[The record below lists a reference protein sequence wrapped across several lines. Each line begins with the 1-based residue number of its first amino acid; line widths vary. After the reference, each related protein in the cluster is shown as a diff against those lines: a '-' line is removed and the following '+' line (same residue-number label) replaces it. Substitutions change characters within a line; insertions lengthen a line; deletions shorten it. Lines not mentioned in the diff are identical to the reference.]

1 MYCVTRC
8 LAAFAAAT
16 AFQNSSAGAGQLANA
31 LTNPQAVRLES
42 ATALATVPV
51 TADIGGALDVKLAA
65 LVTSTK
71 DERQHAWL
79 AQLKSFYSSRNGRP
93 VWVTDKG
100 YSLQALNV
108 VKVVAE
114 ARDYGLD
121 PSLIP
126 LPALPP
132 LSPGL
137 DQMAEA
143 EIALSRAVVAYAFQ
157 ARGGRIEPSELSLWL
172 DRTPN
177 PVYASGV
184 MIEMATA
191 KDPAVALRGMNP
203 QSPAFDLLRQA
214 YIAKLDE
221 MATPRARDPG
231 EILEHGPKITGG
243 QSHPDVA
250 MLRKRLRIAARPGSE
265 NLFDDRIA
273 DAVSDYVSARGV
285 KVKWGV
291 LDDKVRDVFNR
302 PPPPPSK
309 QEVMRILA
317 NMERWRWLP
326 DGLGRMYIWNS
337 LTEQIT
343 RVFKDGKQIHQER
356 IIIGQPGT
364 QTPVFSETMKA
375 VVFQPEWGVPPSI
388 KINELL
394 PRLQDGDY
402 GILNRR
408 DMRILKG
415 EEEVDPQDLHWDR
428 IDIRQVGIYQR
439 AGDDNPLGQVK
450 FLFPNKNHV
459 YMHDTNAR
467 SLFTAKDRLFSH
479 GCIRVRDPEKLANI
493 ILSEDKGWDAKRVN
507 TEMYNWDLSNNKV
520 DLATPIPVHNVYFT
534 LVPGEN
540 GELIE
545 LDDIYGHDER
555 VIQALSGVPTAKIAS
570 EDPARDQLDE
580 LQDSAPPAAT
590 KKPLWGPGS
599 KDDDARQ

>member
-265 NLFDDRIA
+265 NL
-273 DAVSDYVSARGV
+273 ST
-285 KVKWGV
+285 
-291 LDDKVRDVFNR
+291 
-302 PPPPPSK
+302 
-309 QEVMRILA
+309 
-317 NMERWRWLP
+317 
-326 DGLGRMYIWNS
+326 
-337 LTEQIT
+337 TE
-343 RVFKDGKQIHQER
+343 
-356 IIIGQPGT
+356 
-364 QTPVFSETMKA
+364 
-375 VVFQPEWGVPPSI
+375 
-388 KINELL
+388 
-394 PRLQDGDY
+394 
-402 GILNRR
+402 
-408 DMRILKG
+408 
-415 EEEVDPQDLHWDR
+415 
-428 IDIRQVGIYQR
+428 
-439 AGDDNPLGQVK
+439 
-450 FLFPNKNHV
+450 
-459 YMHDTNAR
+459 
-467 SLFTAKDRLFSH
+467 
-479 GCIRVRDPEKLANI
+479 
-493 ILSEDKGWDAKRVN
+493 
-507 TEMYNWDLSNNKV
+507 
-520 DLATPIPVHNVYFT
+520 
-534 LVPGEN
+534 
-540 GELIE
+540 
-545 LDDIYGHDER
+545 
-555 VIQALSGVPTAKIAS
+555 
-570 EDPARDQLDE
+570 
-580 LQDSAPPAAT
+580 
-590 KKPLWGPGS
+590 
-599 KDDDARQ
+599 